1 MQNLTKKSET
11 NILNS
16 SDNVKKRSSPKILFE
31 SVNNQSKTVKKSK
44 LKKRERVIFGLIKDD
59 FNCKIKIPNEN
70 FREISQTK
78 KDSRRKKKESCFN
91 TGRWQQDEH
100 QRFIEALLKYGND
113 WKSVQKHVG
122 SRSSTQARSHAQK
135 FFVKIGKTQI
145 ENLQLDFENNSLK
158 SLNIM
163 ANNLNN
169 DQMAR
174 AIKCLNQMAF
184 DKKNIGRK
192 ISRSSKSENSLNL
205 SNSPFSKIINVYDL
219 DTKDYMENCQEG
231 FCFGDKINC
240 QYSTSADVSASVVKN
255 LSKRYY

>member
-1 MQNLTKKSET
+1 MQSLMKKAEINLV
-11 NILNS
+11 NL
-16 SDNVKKRSSPKILFE
+16 SDNPKKRPYPKVLFE
-31 SVNNQSKTVKKSK
+31 SISNENKSSKKIK
-44 LKKRERVIFGLIKDD
+44 LKKRDKVIFGLIRDD
-59 FNCKIKIPNEN
+59 FISKIKIPNEG
-70 FREISQTK
+70 TK
-78 KDSRRKKKESCFN
+78 ETTTGKKESRRKKKESSFN

-113 WKSVQKHVG
+113 WKSVQKHVV

-174 AIKCLNQMAF
+174 AIKSLNEMAF
-184 DKKNIGRK
+184 DKKNSGRK
-192 ISRSSKSENSLNL
+192 ISKFSKGE
-205 SNSPFSKIINVYDL
+205 NSPFSKIINSL
-219 DTKDYMENCQEG
+219 DFDEKEYLENSAG
-231 FCFGDKINC
+231 DFCLGEKFI
-240 QYSTSADVSASVVKN
+240 QYSTSADASASGAQK
-255 LSKRYY
+255 LTKR